1 MLLYIFM
8 VYFFLLLSD
17 ILLYPYVTIY
27 FSINVW
33 FLIIFSLFG
42 YGGSVRVE
50 DSDLQSLLWYG
61 GALLGTSSTLSCG
74 IWDLVP

>member
-8 VYFFLLLSD
+8 VYFLLLLSD

-27 FSINVW
+27 LSINVW
-33 FLIIFSLFG
+33 FLIIFSLFD
-42 YGGSVRVE
+42 YGGSVKVE

-61 GALLGTSSTLSCG
+61 GALLGTNSILSCG

>member
-8 VYFFLLLSD
+8 VYFLLLLSD

-27 FSINVW
+27 LSINVW

-42 YGGSVRVE
+42 YCGSVKVE
-50 DSDLQSLLWYG
+50 YSDLQSLIWYG
-61 GALLGTSSTLSCG
+61 GALLGTSSILSCG
-74 IWDLVP
+74 I